1 MEKYY
6 IYHIPGQKI
15 GVTKDL
21 QNRVTEIQ
29 GYKPGEYEVLDS
41 SSDIDYISKRE
52 IELQKN
58 YGYKVDRKLY
68 KDLFNKMKVNV
79 TDQTTTFPCPRS
91 ILADTLLNNIG
102 LKWRTPFGEFE
113 INEDTTKW
121 ILANAKTSMYDK
133 ERTYIYNKAYYEAF
147 IADVK
152 YNYEPIFSLIRQ
164 WAKDRDIYEKGDIKT
179 QLVKLYEETGE
190 LSQSVLKDDKEGVI
204 DAIGDCIVVLTNL
217 AEFNGTSIEDCIHAA
232 YDEISSRTG
241 RMINGTFVKDETK

>member
-21 QNRVTEIQ
+21 QNRVTQIQ

-52 IELQKN
+52 IELQKT

-68 KDLFNKMKVNV
+68 KDLINKIKINV
-79 TDQTTTFPCPRS
+79 TEQTTTFPCPRN
-91 ILADTLLNNIG
+91 ILSDTLLNNIG
-102 LKWRTPFGEFE
+102 LKWETPLGEFE
-113 INEDTTKW
+113 LNDDTIKW
-121 ILANAKTSMYDK
+121 ILANAKTSMYDE
-133 ERTYIYNKAYYEAF
+133 ERTYVYNKAYYEAF
-147 IADVK
+147 LADVD
-152 YNYEPIFSLIRQ
+152 YNYEPMFKLIRQ

-179 QLVKLYEETGE
+179 QLIKLYEETGE
-190 LSQSVLKDDKEGVI
+190 LSQSILKNDKDGII
-204 DAIGDCIVVLTNL
+204 DAIGDSIVVLTNL
-217 AEFNGTSIEDCIHAA
+217 AEFNGVSIENCIRAA

-241 RMINGTFVKDETK
+241 RMVNGTFVKDETK

>member
-79 TDQTTTFPCPRS
+79 TDQTTTFPCSKS
-91 ILADTLLNNIG
+91 ILAD
-102 LKWRTPFGEFE
+102 
-113 INEDTTKW
+113 
-121 ILANAKTSMYDK
+121 
-133 ERTYIYNKAYYEAF
+133 
-147 IADVK
+147 
-152 YNYEPIFSLIRQ
+152 
-164 WAKDRDIYEKGDIKT
+164 IK
-179 QLVKLYEETGE
+179 
-190 LSQSVLKDDKEGVI
+190 
-204 DAIGDCIVVLTNL
+204 
-217 AEFNGTSIEDCIHAA
+217 
-232 YDEISSRTG
+232 
-241 RMINGTFVKDETK
+241 